1 MGKNKSQENFVDI
14 TLGRFEFFFQKKY
27 TVLNTVNDF
36 LLGLWFFIGSF
47 FFFSESLKSIGIWLF
62 VIGSF
67 QLMVRPTIR
76 LVHDFHLQKH
86 VEQKNKKQDSS

>member
-1 MGKNKSQENFVDI
+1 MSEKRTTENYVDI
-14 TLGRFEFFFQKKY
+14 SLGRYEFFVQKKY
-27 TVLNTVNDF
+27 TILHTLNDF

-47 FFFSESLKSIGIWLF
+47 FFFSEPLKSIGIWLF

-67 QLMVRPTIR
+67 QLMVRPAIR

-86 VEQKNKKQDSS
+86 IEKQHKNDD